1 MMADD
6 RDIYWM
12 KQALE
17 QAELAKACGEVP
29 VGAVLV
35 KDDQLIAAAHNAPI
49 TLHDPSAHAEINV
62 LRKAGQALDNYRLVD
77 TTLYVT
83 LEPCLMCFGALMHAR
98 VARVVFGAKDQRV
111 GAVHSLLESA
121 DGQAAFNHHIA
132 WSAGVLA
139 EPCANVL
146 TDFFANRRSH

>member
-1 MMADD
+1 MSGD

-17 QAELAKACGEVP
+17 QAQLAKACGEVP

-35 KDDQLIAAAHNAPI
+35 KDDQLIAAAYNAPI

-62 LRKAGQALDNYRLVD
+62 LRKAGQVLGNYRLVD

-83 LEPCLMCFGALMHAR
+83 LEPCLMCFGALIHAR

-111 GAVHSLLESA
+111 GAVHSLLEGS
-121 DGQAAFNHHIA
+121 DRRAALNHHIV

-139 EPCANVL
+139 EPCANIL
-146 TDFFANRRSH
+146 TAFFATRRSH